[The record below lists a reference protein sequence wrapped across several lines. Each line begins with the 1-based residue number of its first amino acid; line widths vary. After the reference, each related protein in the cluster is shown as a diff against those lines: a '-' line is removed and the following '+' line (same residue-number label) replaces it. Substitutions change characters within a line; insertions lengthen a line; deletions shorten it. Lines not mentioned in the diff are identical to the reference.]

1 MEKYFIADNF
11 IQLAKRSL
19 TNYIL
24 ELTLHLKQKNW
35 MLTLLLLNKLK
46 SHTHFWFSASQITW
60 SGLLL

>member
-24 ELTLHLKQKNW
+24 ELTLHLKQKN
-35 MLTLLLLNKLK
+35 
-46 SHTHFWFSASQITW
+46 
-60 SGLLL
+60 